1 MSDSVNPAQD
11 TGAATEE
18 RPHPARIYDFYLGGS
33 DNLPV
38 DRAAAEGFVKLMPGS
53 PVGARANR
61 RVLNRAVRYATR
73 NGVRQFLDVGSGFPS
88 AQATHEVA
96 PDARVVY
103 VDNDRVVAQYAHR
116 ILGDAKDGRTAFVTE
131 DVRNPDAILAAPE
144 TKELLDLSQP
154 VGVIFGA
161 LLHFVLDEEDPY
173 ALVERYK
180 EVLAPGSMVLLTHSS
195 PDYVSPEVRV
205 IVDEIYTRLR
215 VPSPS
220 APARGSSSSSP
231 LPAGRWPSPAWSPPT
246 SGRPTRSRRPTTIAP
261 PHARTQQ
268 ATPPSPRRAD
278 AARRTAPKGDS

>member
-11 TGAATEE
+11 TGAAAEE

-73 NGVRQFLDVGSGFPS
+73 NGVRQFLDVGSGIPS

-103 VDNDRVVAQYAHR
+103 VDNDPVVAEYAHR
-116 ILGDAKDGRTAFVTE
+116 ILGGATDGRTAFVTE
-131 DVRNPDAILAAPE
+131 DFRHPDAILAAPE

-161 LLHFVLDEEDPY
+161 LLHFILDEEDPY

-180 EVLAPGSMVLLTHSS
+180 EALAPGSMVLLTHSS

-205 IVDEIYTRLR
+205 IVDEVYTKLR
-215 VPSPS
+215 VPL
-220 APARGSSSSSP
+220 AQ
-231 LPAGRWPSPAWSPPT
+231 
-246 SGRPTRSRRPTTIAP
+246 RSREEIERFL
-261 PHARTQQ
+261 
-268 ATPPSPRRAD
+268 ATPGWTVVAPGVVSTNEWETDQERATDDDRATTRED
-278 AARRTAPKGDS
+278 AAGYAAVATKS

>member
-11 TGAATEE
+11 TGAAPQE

-103 VDNDRVVAQYAHR
+103 VDNDPLVAEYAHR
-116 ILGDAKDGRTAFVTE
+116 IIGGTTDGRTAFVAE
-131 DVRNPDAILAAPE
+131 DFRNPDAILAAPE

-161 LLHFVLDEEDPY
+161 LLHFILDDENPY

-180 EVLAPGSMVLLTHSS
+180 EVLAPGSMVILTHSS

-215 VPSPS
+215 VPL
-220 APARGSSSSSP
+220 AQ
-231 LPAGRWPSPAWSPPT
+231 
-246 SGRPTRSRRPTTIAP
+246 RSREGIERFL
-261 PHARTQQ
+261 
-268 ATPPSPRRAD
+268 ATPGWTVADPGVVCTNEWETGEERATDDDRATTRED
-278 AARRTAPKGDS
+278 AAGYAAVATKS